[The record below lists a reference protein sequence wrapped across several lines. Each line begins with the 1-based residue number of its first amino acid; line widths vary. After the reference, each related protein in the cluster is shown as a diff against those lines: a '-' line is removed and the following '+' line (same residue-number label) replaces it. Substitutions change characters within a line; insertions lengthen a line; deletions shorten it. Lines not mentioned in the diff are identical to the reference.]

1 VLFGI
6 LDTNGD
12 GVIDKT
18 ELISFCAA
26 NAISTSKLSTA
37 LGAYEYPPNAL
48 HAGLKTP
55 ALRVPPPPCWQAVPE
70 IS

>member
-1 VLFGI
+1 MLFGI

-26 NAISTSKLSTA
+26 HAISTAKLSTA

-48 HAGLKTP
+48 HAGLCECP
-55 ALRVPPPPCWQAVPE
+55 PHVGRQYLR
-70 IS
+70 